1 MGMKRFWDAIRGMK
15 LEGPRVALA
24 LLPLGLF
31 GTLYLLLTLLVEPGY
46 GAPFGGLAMCYF
58 MAFFALA
65 SGWFW
70 ARWFA
75 SGIGWAG
82 AVMWLVLAVM
92 LKPDPDV
99 PPEVIAQMRVMFG
112 ICSGLHAVVVVMLLG
127 KKMAARFELQPEW
140 RQHFG
145 MDEYGVTRLGR
156 AVTRASAAL
165 PGLIFMALTPRQPA
179 DALLLGA
186 VGLSL
191 AGLIA
196 LVRLRTWGLLALGA
210 ASATV
215 LVASPH
221 LLSVPFLPGAGGLGV
236 TDLQIASP
244 GLPLAMAVLLLSAAL
259 PFVGGAVR
267 YYRSLR

>member
-1 MGMKRFWDAIRGMK
+1 MKRFWDAIRGMK

-24 LLPLGLF
+24 LLPLCLF
-31 GTLYLLLTLLVEPGY
+31 GLQYLLLALIGEPEFRPAIAG
-46 GAPFGGLAMCYF
+46 FAMCYF

-75 SGIGWAG
+75 TGIGWAG
-82 AVMWLVLAVM
+82 AVLWLIALVTLPV
-92 LKPDPDV
+92 DPDL
-99 PPEVIAQMRVMFG
+99 PPELITQLRVIFG
-112 ICSGLHAVVVVMLLG
+112 ICCGLHALVVVMLMG
-127 KKMAARFELQPEW
+127 KKMAARYELQPEW

-165 PGLIFMALTPRQPA
+165 PGLIFMALAPRQPA
-179 DALLLGA
+179 DALLFGA

-196 LVRLRTWGLLALGA
+196 LVRLRTWGILALAAAGA
-210 ASATV
+210 MV

-221 LLSVPFLPGAGGLGV
+221 LLSVPVLPGVGGLGG

-244 GLPLAMAVLLLSAAL
+244 GLPLAMAVVLLSAAL